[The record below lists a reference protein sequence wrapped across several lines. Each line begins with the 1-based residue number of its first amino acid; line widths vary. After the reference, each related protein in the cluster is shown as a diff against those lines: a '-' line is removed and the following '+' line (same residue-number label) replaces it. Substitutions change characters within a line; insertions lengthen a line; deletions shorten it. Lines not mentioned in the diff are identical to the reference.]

1 MLSMLLPPPLIGAL
15 TAGLMACWLLLIG
28 VMLAPGI
35 ALKALFAYPIPLPA
49 ACRLATRYLTGVADL
64 WVAGNAVIYRL
75 LQEVRWQVS
84 IDGVIE
90 PGRSYLL
97 MSNHQSWAD
106 IPVLCD
112 ALQGRI
118 RFPRFFLKRELI
130 WVPIIGVACW
140 ALDMPF
146 MKRHSRE
153 AIARNPQLRGDDLRA
168 TREFCEK
175 YRRQPI
181 TAIMFPEGTRF
192 TEAKRDGKDS
202 PYRHLLRA
210 KSAGMAFTL
219 NAMGEQFA
227 GMIDVTIAYKPTASG
242 SSIVWSWLCGQQQ
255 TLVVQAE
262 VRPLPAEILHGDHD
276 GDAEFRG
283 RFQAWLNGLWAHKD
297 AQLDRLKA
305 RATDGVGGPTPAPS
319 SG

>member
-202 PYRHLLRA
+202 PYRHLLRP
-210 KSAGMAFTL
+210 KSAGLAFTL
-219 NAMGEQFA
+219 GAMGEQFA
-227 GMIDVTIAYKPTASG
+227 GIIDVTIAYKPTGGTSL
-242 SSIVWSWLCGQQQ
+242 VWSWLCGQQQ
-255 TLVVQAE
+255 TLVVE
-262 VRPLPAEILHGDHD
+262 AEIKAIPEAVINGDHD
-276 GDAEFRG
+276 GDPAYRAA
-283 RFQAWLNGLWAHKD
+283 FQAWLNDLWARKD
-297 AQLDRLKA
+297 ARLPQLKA
-305 RATDGVGGPTPAPS
+305 QAVDGLAGSSPAAS
-319 SG
+319 SH